1 MSYTVEN
8 LEKSMAKITITVDA
22 DAFEEAMV
30 KSYNKN
36 KKNISSKL
44 CNSGCL
50 RRSSKREWLGNR
62 ISSGN

>member
-30 KSYNKN
+30 KQEKHQH
-36 KKNISSKL
+36 
-44 CNSGCL
+44 SGL
-50 RRSSKREWLGNR
+50 S
-62 ISSGN
+62 